1 MWSSCWT
8 ASGSV
13 WTAAATRSATPC
25 GASSRTTRRTPPRPA
40 SACATASSSASITP
54 TAVAAPSGCRASMPP
69 WKSSSATTTSRPDPL
84 AVSPALLYCDTRSH
98 AGRQPRETTR
108 HPEEVQVM
116 INHVWGLFTRPNSE
130 WQEIRGEEQSSHPR
144 IYALF
149 VLAAIPPVSAFI
161 GTTRVGWAHGNAP
174 AVRLTEASAL
184 PLAVFSYLAML
195 AGVVVMGWF
204 IHWMARTYHANPTLR
219 QCVMFAAY
227 TATPLFFAGLAALY
241 PNLWLAMLVGTA
253 AVAYTAYLLYV
264 GLPTFMG

>member
-1 MWSSCWT
+1 
-8 ASGSV
+8 
-13 WTAAATRSATPC
+13 
-25 GASSRTTRRTPPRPA
+25 
-40 SACATASSSASITP
+40 
-54 TAVAAPSGCRASMPP
+54 
-69 WKSSSATTTSRPDPL
+69 
-84 AVSPALLYCDTRSH
+84 
-98 AGRQPRETTR
+98 
-108 HPEEVQVM
+108 M

-130 WQEIRGEEQSSHPR
+130 WQEIRGEEQTSHPR

-161 GTTRVGWAHGNAP
+161 GTTRVGWARGNAP

-227 TATPLFFAGLAALY
+227 TATPLFLAGLAALY
-241 PNLWLAMLVGTA
+241 PNLWLALLVGTA

-264 GLPTFMG
+264 GLPTFMGIHPDEGFLFASSVLAVGLVVLVAMLAASVVIWGMGIGPVYTL